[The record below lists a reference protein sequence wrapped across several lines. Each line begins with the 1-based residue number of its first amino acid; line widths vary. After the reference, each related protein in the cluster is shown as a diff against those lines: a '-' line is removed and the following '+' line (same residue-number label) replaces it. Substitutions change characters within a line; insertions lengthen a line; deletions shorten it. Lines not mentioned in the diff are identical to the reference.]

1 MNKTNFNKNELYD
14 NTYGFIFAVILMSLT
29 ITLFL
34 VSIYYMFKFI
44 YNSYKKIM
52 NLINNFNGLM
62 EEMINYYKREN
73 MKIEKIK

>member
-14 NTYGFIFAVILMSLT
+14 NTYGFIIAVIMMSIT

-52 NLINNFNGLM
+52 NLVNNSNELM

-73 MKIEKIK
+73 IKIEKIK